1 MRYSHAQVI
10 MNTRDIKAFV
20 AVVDT
25 GSIVQAAAQLHLTQ
39 PGVTRRVQSLEAL
52 LGVDLLDR
60 QSKPLRPTAAGRE
73 IYQKGR
79 QLLHA
84 EADLLALSR
93 NDGEPTGELRLGM
106 PPFLAERALTA
117 PVDALRSRFPGL
129 SLRILAGWSPSL
141 IDQVEQGA
149 LDVSAVVLPEHTL
162 PPAGMAAHAFDRQ
175 PIRVVASPALG
186 LRSRVTLEQLSAFP
200 WVLSQ
205 NGCGMR
211 STLRRSLEE
220 RGLPCDI
227 GVEAFGADLQL
238 SLVARGA
245 GIGLVT
251 PDLLAASPYRKQ
263 LKIMTVSDFHM
274 DVVAWLVHKA
284 LPPRLETPVAVLLE
298 QLRRAM
304 AERAR

>member
-1 MRYSHAQVI
+1 
-10 MNTRDIKAFV
+10 MNTRDIKAFI

-52 LGVDLLDR
+52 LGVELLDR

-93 NDGEPTGELRLGM
+93 NDAEPTGELRLGM
-106 PPFLAERALTA
+106 PPFLAERALTG

-129 SLRILAGWSPSL
+129 GLRILAGWSPGL
-141 IDQVEQGA
+141 IDQVVQGA
-149 LDVSAVVLPEHTL
+149 LDVSAVVLPEQT
-162 PPAGMAAHAFDRQ
+162 PPPVGMEAHAFDRQ
-175 PIRVVASPALG
+175 PIRVVVSPSLG
-186 LRSRVTLEQLSAFP
+186 LRSRVNLEQLSAFP

-220 RGLPCDI
+220 RGLPCDV

-245 GIGLVT
+245 GVGLIT
-251 PDLLAASPYRKQ
+251 PDLLATSPYRKQ
-263 LKIMTVSDFHM
+263 LKIVTVSDFHM

-298 QLRRAM
+298 QLRKVTVD
-304 AERAR
+304 RAR

>member
-1 MRYSHAQVI
+1 
-10 MNTRDIKAFV
+10 MNTRDVKAFI

-39 PGVTRRVQSLEAL
+39 PGVTRRVQSLESL
-52 LGVDLLDR
+52 LGVELLDR

-84 EADLLALSR
+84 EADLLALAR
-93 NDGEPTGELRLGM
+93 ADAEPTGELRLGM

-117 PVDALRSRFPGL
+117 PVDQLRSRFPSL
-129 SLRILAGWSPSL
+129 SLRIHAGWSPGL
-141 IDQVEQGA
+141 IEQVEQGQ
-149 LDVSAVVLPEHTL
+149 LDTSAVVLPEHTP
-162 PPAGMAAHAFDRQ
+162 PPAGMIAHTFDRQ
-175 PIRVVASPALG
+175 PVRVVAAPSLG
-186 LRSRVTLEQLSAFP
+186 LRGRVTLKDLAGLP

-211 STLRRSLEE
+211 ATLRRALEE
-220 RGLPCDI
+220 RGLPCEV

-245 GIGLVT
+245 GVGLVT
-251 PDLLAASPYRKQ
+251 PDLLAGSAHRHR
-263 LKIMTVSDFHM
+263 LKVLTVSDFHL
-274 DVVAWLVHKA
+274 DVIAWLVHRA
-284 LPPRLETPVAVLLE
+284 LPPRLEAPVALLLE
-298 QLRRAM
+298 QLRLVMPQRP
-304 AERAR
+304 RSRRVG

>member
-1 MRYSHAQVI
+1 
-10 MNTRDIKAFV
+10 MNTRDIKAFI

-25 GSIVQAAAQLHLTQ
+25 GSIVQAAARLHLTQ

-52 LGVDLLDR
+52 LGVELLDR
-60 QSKPLRPTAAGRE
+60 QSKPLRPTATGRE

-93 NDGEPTGELRLGM
+93 NDTEPTGELRLGM

-117 PVDALRSRFPGL
+117 PLDQLRSRFPGL
-129 SLRILAGWSPSL
+129 GLRILAGWSPGL
-141 IDQVEQGA
+141 IEQVEQGA
-149 LDVSAVVLPEHTL
+149 IDVAAVVLSEHTP
-162 PPAGMAAHAFDRQ
+162 PPAAMETHAFDRQ
-175 PIRVVASPALG
+175 PIRVVASPSLG
-186 LRSRVTLEQLSAFP
+186 LRGRVSLEQLSAFP

-220 RGLPCDI
+220 RGLPCDV

-245 GIGLVT
+245 GVGLIT

-284 LPPRLETPVAVLLE
+284 LPPRLEVPVNVLLE
-298 QLRRAM
+298 QLRLVM
-304 AERAR
+304 AQRAR